1 MLNSDSKD
9 LVYTILTFCP
19 AIRTWE
25 SPGSDFFCYHPFQS
39 FKSLF

>member
-25 SPGSDFFCYHPFQS
+25 SLGSVFFATTLLQS